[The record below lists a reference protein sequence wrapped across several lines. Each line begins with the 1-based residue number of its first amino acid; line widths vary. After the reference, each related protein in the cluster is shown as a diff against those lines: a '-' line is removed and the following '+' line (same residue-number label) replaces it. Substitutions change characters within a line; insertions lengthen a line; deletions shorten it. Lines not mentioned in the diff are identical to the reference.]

1 MFANVPRVFPEL
13 DHAMTQLPAFKAIV
27 RAYVAATGV
36 PEGTR
41 IDAHA
46 IRTVAQPGAP
56 GDPAPEGIHRD
67 GRALVGIF
75 CCART
80 RLSGGVT
87 ELHSC
92 LAGDETPLF
101 RAPLLPGEGV
111 LVNDRLGEG
120 VFHYTGPIEAA
131 EPPADGHR
139 DVIVLLVG

>member
-1 MFANVPRVFPEL
+1 
-13 DHAMTQLPAFKAIV
+13 
-27 RAYVAATGV
+27 
-36 PEGTR
+36 
-41 IDAHA
+41 
-46 IRTVAQPGAP
+46 VAQPGAP

-75 CCART
+75 CCGRT

-87 ELHSC
+87 ELHSS
-92 LAGDETPLF
+92 LTGDEAPLF
-101 RAPLLPGEGV
+101 RAALLPGEGV

-131 EPPADGHR
+131 ELPAEGLR